1 MWRRCDRH
9 VGDISCCLDD
19 MVKTR
24 CITLIVE
31 RGITLVVQG
40 EIMLIVEREIT
51 LVVQGEIT
59 LIVGMKI
66 SKVGYGLL
74 LTRSTLT
81 IGQSPKVANKYIPTA
96 YGAAI

>member
-1 MWRRCDRH
+1 
-9 VGDISCCLDD
+9 

-31 RGITLVVQG
+31 RGITFVVQG
-40 EIMLIVEREIT
+40 EIALIVEREIT

-59 LIVGMKI
+59 LIVGMEI
-66 SKVGYGLL
+66 SKVGNDLL

-81 IGQSPKVANKYIPTA
+81 IGNLRKW
-96 YGAAI
+96 